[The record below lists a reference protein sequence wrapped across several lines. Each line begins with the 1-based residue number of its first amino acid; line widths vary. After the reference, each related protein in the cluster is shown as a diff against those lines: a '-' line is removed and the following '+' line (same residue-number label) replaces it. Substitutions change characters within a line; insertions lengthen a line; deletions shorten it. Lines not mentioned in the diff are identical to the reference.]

1 MAACSVD
8 GPVRFSGSNPGE
20 RASAAKFRRLAKS
33 VLLGTVW
40 RGDAMMRTLK
50 EAASSI
56 RRQVFEEDR
65 ASPTLFFGL
74 IGALGWTQ
82 PERAL
87 QLSYIGRALPF
98 GSARVVQ
105 ESLDT
110 HKQVMGT
117 LSVTPPMILAAARPW
132 ARKWAETHRL
142 DFSGFKPVSLQE
154 SSCLEFTRKEGG
166 FAKGVSRVLVGANPP
181 LPTALPSEVKKAEH
195 NLFAR
200 LRGVVRCSRPPAS
213 SSSVPEAPY
222 RKVIAGM
229 HYRDGKP
236 RAIDGTHGVVVSLP
250 ERGFKARI
258 VSRHHSARVTF
269 LHQFRLALAE
279 ALRRDR
285 RIREVVA
292 GQSRRAVETMF
303 VGARHDGVLLSA
315 DLTAA
320 SDRLP
325 HDLLREIWAG
335 LADSAKFPPGVTLE
349 DVLHLAIG
357 PYDMQ
362 YPDGT
367 SVTMQ
372 QGILMGLPT
381 TWPLLCLVMAFWADL
396 SNEAPDKG
404 GSSTVTH
411 PLGESER
418 ICGDDLIA
426 WWRPERVALFEDIAQ
441 ACGAKF
447 SAGKHLRSRRWGIFT
462 EEIFDVRVNVKA
474 PKETLRTPAS
484 TTHARKRAF
493 GWHKAAQRF
502 VERELNASLPTKYC
516 PRVIA
521 GKGPLRLSTDFGR
534 WARCIPLRWAVR
546 VPRREAGSPV
556 QSLPEWYCI
565 GPATWSVAASTG
577 MWKAVAN
584 VRSVM
589 FPAQGRELA
598 EAGIP
603 PFLPRSLGGGGL
615 ALPSGPST
623 RVGRV
628 ASRLWRRAIGSGIYR
643 SQPTDLPASA
653 WRAASSPAY
662 ELASREAKKLLDRP
676 EYQSTRWNAGRPGFS
691 FKKLGDLEDYL
702 EGRSAKSIL
711 WAVLE
716 KRASLTGDVP
726 VSIHR
731 VAKSV
736 HREVTRLARKGG
748 FLSSSAPLG
757 RLVRKHHPR
766 ALWVSE
772 PEEKEEVGGGVRGQ
786 SSRRGPPLRGTS
798 LSRSIESRN
807 RFTER

>member
-1 MAACSVD
+1 
-8 GPVRFSGSNPGE
+8 
-20 RASAAKFRRLAKS
+20 
-33 VLLGTVW
+33 
-40 RGDAMMRTLK
+40 MMRALK
-50 EAASSI
+50 KAASDI
-56 RRQVFEEDR
+56 RQQVFEEDR
-65 ASPTLFFGL
+65 AEPALFFGL
-74 IGALGWTQ
+74 VGALGWTQ

-98 GSARVVQ
+98 GSRAVVQ

-142 DFSGFKPVSLQE
+142 DFSGFRPVSLQE

-166 FAKGVSRVLVGANPP
+166 FAKGVSRLFVGARLPP
-181 LPTALPSEVKKAEH
+181 PTALPSEVRKSEH
-195 NLFAR
+195 ALFSRMRAAAAWSP
-200 LRGVVRCSRPPAS
+200 GSTYQSVV
-213 SSSVPEAPY
+213 
-222 RKVIAGM
+222 AGM
-229 HYRDGKP
+229 HYRDGKS
-236 RAIDGTHGVVVSLP
+236 RKVNSTDGVVVSLP

-269 LHQFRLALAE
+269 LHQFRLGLAE
-279 ALRRDR
+279 ALRRDH

-292 GQSRRAVETMF
+292 GSPRRAVESMF
-303 VGARHDGVLLSA
+303 VGARADGVLLSA

-335 LADSAKFPPGVTLE
+335 LCDVAKLPPGVNPE

-357 PYDMQ
+357 PYDMK
-362 YPDGT
+362 YPDGS

-381 TWPLLCLVMAFWADL
+381 TWPLLCLTMGFWADL

-404 GSSTVTH
+404 GVSTVTR

-426 WWRPERVALFEDIAQ
+426 WWRPERVALFEEIAL

-462 EEIFDVRVNVKA
+462 EEIFDVRLNVKA
-474 PKETLRTPAS
+474 SEETLRSAS
-484 TTHARKRAF
+484 SVRRARKRAF
-493 GWHKAAQRF
+493 GWYEAAQRF
-502 VERELNASLPTKYC
+502 VERELNSSLPTKYC
-516 PRVIA
+516 PRVTA
-521 GKGPLRLSTDFGR
+521 GKGPLRLSADFGR

-546 VPRREAGSPV
+546 IPRREAGFPV

-565 GPATWSVAASTG
+565 GPATTSVALSTG
-577 MWKAVAN
+577 MWKEVAN

-589 FPAQGRELA
+589 FPGEGRKLA
-598 EAGIP
+598 SAGIP

-615 ALPSGPST
+615 ALPSGLST

-628 ASRLWRRAIGSGIYR
+628 ASRRWRSAIGSGIYR
-643 SQPTDLPASA
+643 SQPTDLPARA

-662 ELASREAKKLLDRP
+662 ELASRETGKLLERP
-676 EYQSTRWNAGRPGFS
+676 EYLSTRWNAGRPGFS
-691 FKKLGDLEDYL
+691 FKKLGDLDDYL
-702 EGRSAKSIL
+702 ELRSAKNIL
-711 WAVLE
+711 WAVLD
-716 KRASLTGDVP
+716 KRQSLTGDVP
-726 VSIHR
+726 VGIHS
-731 VAKSV
+731 VAKALN
-736 HREVTRLARKGG
+736 REVARLARKGG
-748 FLSSSAPLG
+748 FLSPSAPLAG
-757 RLVRKHHPR
+757 FDVDCKTQG
-766 ALWVSE
+766 AC
-772 PEEKEEVGGGVRGQ
+772 RGC
-786 SSRRGPPLRGTS
+786 S
-798 LSRSIESRN
+798 
-807 RFTER
+807 